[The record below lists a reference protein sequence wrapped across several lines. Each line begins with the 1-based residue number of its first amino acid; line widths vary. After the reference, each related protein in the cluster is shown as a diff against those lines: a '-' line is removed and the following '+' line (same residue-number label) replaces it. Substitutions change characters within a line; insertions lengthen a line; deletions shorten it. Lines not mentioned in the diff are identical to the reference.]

1 MSLPVEALLR
11 DERTMNAFR
20 RLLTVLLVAA
30 AVSLAGCGDFGGT
43 PNVVGAGGSS
53 ADFSVPG
60 TVTVGGSLVNIG
72 DGRAKDVRMTFKFFD
87 GGDFVLETS
96 ALLSDIRVG
105 ESAQYSFTY
114 NIPKANSYSFE
125 IFWND

>member
-1 MSLPVEALLR
+1 
-11 DERTMNAFR
+11 MNAFH
-20 RLLTVLLVAA
+20 RLLMVMLVAA

-43 PNVVGAGGSS
+43 PNVVDAGGSS

-60 TVTVGGSLVNIG
+60 TVTVGGSLVNVG
-72 DGRAKDVRMTFKFFD
+72 DGRAQNVRMTFKFFD

-96 ALLSDIRVG
+96 ALVRDLGVG

-114 NIPKANSYSFE
+114 SVPKANSYSFE
-125 IFWND
+125 IFWDN